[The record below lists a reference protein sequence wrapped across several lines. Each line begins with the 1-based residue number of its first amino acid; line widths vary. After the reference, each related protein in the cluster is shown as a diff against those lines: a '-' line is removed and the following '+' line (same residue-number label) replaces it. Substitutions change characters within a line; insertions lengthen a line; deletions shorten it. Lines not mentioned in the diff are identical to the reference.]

1 MKTKAIRVLLAD
13 DHPAIRAGIKGELDQ
28 VKSITIVGEASTGQE
43 VLQLTDELKP
53 DLLLLDMALPDMDG
67 VATIKRLQLTHPQVK
82 VLVFSGYASDA
93 FVFGALQAGAIGY
106 LLKDD
111 PLERLAEA
119 IRVAMQGEV
128 ILSPKVAQKITWQ
141 TTREQAMLTTR
152 EWEVLMRLVAGKNT
166 CQIADELD
174 VTAKTIGNH
183 VSNVLNK
190 LGLASRTELVAH
202 ALREKMVHPTQ
213 R

>member
-1 MKTKAIRVLLAD
+1 MKTKTVRVLLAD

-43 VLQLTDELKP
+43 ALQLTDELNP

-67 VATIKRLQLTHPQVK
+67 VKIIKQLQLTHPQVK

-93 FVFGALQAGAIGY
+93 FVFGALQAGALGY
-106 LLKDD
+106 LLKDE

-119 IRVAMQGEV
+119 IRVAMHGKV
-128 ILSPKVAQKITWQ
+128 ILSHKVAQKMTWQ
-141 TTREQAMLTTR
+141 TTREQTTLTTR
-152 EWEVLMRLVAGKNT
+152 EWEVLTRLVAGMNT

-190 LGLASRTELVAH
+190 LGLTSRTELVAH
-202 ALREKMVHPTQ
+202 ALREEMVHPIQ